1 MLSVQ
6 LLLLV
11 AASVAGPQHFDVA
24 AAFEPPTKPG
34 ATGAIAVTF
43 APRDPDVHIN
53 EDPAPRLRLDLEQSA
68 LLDKQPPPPK
78 TVDDVRPGHGPLR
91 RREEAGPLPGGLR
104 CGRSEGSAERQG
116 DRRVLL
122 LLAARSLVPPGHGR
136 PGSRGHRP
144 LTSFAAA
151 EHVVSIEARSGSWG

>member
-68 LLDKQPPPPK
+68 LVDKQPPPPK
-78 TVDDVRPGHGPLR
+78 TATTFDPDTARYVDVKKPVRFPV
-91 RREEAGPLPGGLR
+91 A
-104 CGRSEGSAERQG
+104 
-116 DRRVLL
+116 
-122 LLAARSLVPPGHGR
+122 
-136 PGSRGHRP
+136 
-144 LTSFAAA
+144 FAADA
-151 EHVVSIEARSGSWG
+151 PKGPQSVKATVVYFYCSQREAWCRRGTADLEVAVTVP